1 MPLDISIDI
10 FLVYF
15 ASGYMYSTAQFFF
28 FFLLTY
34 FFLFFWGI
42 IMSRCADANPIYV
55 LNIANSNLWHSWLR
69 TLLKMTCS
77 PSLLERSR
85 SFDFKWKRK
94 QLPLW
99 DISTGYL
106 YGISSLA
113 LFLANGADQFFW
125 FCAVFSLRFYTKNN
139 LGERSDCNQMFILM
153 MLFLL
158 PDLDIPRCN
167 CNSE

>member
-15 ASGYMYSTAQFFF
+15 ASGYMYTMAQ

-34 FFLFFWGI
+34 FFLIFWGI

-55 LNIANSNLWHSWLR
+55 LSIANLNLWHSWLR

-77 PSLLERSR
+77 PPLLERSR

-113 LFLANGADQFFW
+113 LFLGNGADQFFCL
-125 FCAVFSLRFYTKNN
+125 CALFSCIFTQKQFEGKKLLQSDVDFNDVIFVTRFGY
-139 LGERSDCNQMFILM
+139 F
-153 MLFLL
+153 
-158 PDLDIPRCN
+158 
-167 CNSE
+167 